1 MVKRY
6 QNNYYVFLAS
16 ESGKAQEI
24 TLQLKGVDPV
34 GKLTPL
40 FDENS
45 APIQPEDGK
54 CMIKLESYGVAQY
67 KIPAPAVGA
76 NTR

>member
-6 QNNYYVFLAS
+6 KNNYYVFLAS
-16 ESGKAQEI
+16 ESGKAHKI
-24 TLQLKGVDPV
+24 TLQLKWVDPV

-40 FDENS
+40 FDENL

-54 CMIKLESYGVAQY
+54 CMIKLEPYGVAQY
-67 KIPAPAVGA
+67 KIPAPAVRV